1 VSGRPA
7 VFLDRD
13 GVICYDVHYMRSP
26 DQFILMPGVAEGIR
40 RLNGA
45 GFLVVV
51 ATNQS
56 GIRRGYFTERD
67 LERIHARMV
76 EELGRRGARL
86 DAIYY
91 CPCLPDE
98 DCECRKPR
106 PGMLLR
112 AARELGIDLGRSYM
126 VGDKDLDVE
135 AGRAAGCTTVLI
147 GEGGAARPD
156 YAVPDFSAAVDAIL
170 RDAAAKG
177 ILGPDGRVREG

>member
-1 VSGRPA
+1 M
-7 VFLDRD
+7 FLDRD

-26 DQFILMPGVAEGIR
+26 DQFVLMPGVAEGIR

-56 GIRRGYFTERD
+56 GIRRGYFTEED
-67 LERIHARMV
+67 LARIHERMM

-91 CPCLPDE
+91 CPCLPEE

-112 AARELGIDLGRSYM
+112 AAEELGIDLGRSYI
-126 VGDKDLDVE
+126 VGDKELDVE
-135 AGRAAGCTTVLI
+135 AGRAAGCTTILVGNDPGI
-147 GEGGAARPD
+147 DAD
-156 YAVPDFSAAVDAIL
+156 YVVEDFQWAVEAVFSDAS
-170 RDAAAKG
+170 RKG
-177 ILGPDGRVREG
+177 ILGPGGKVIT

>member
-1 VSGRPA
+1 MGRPA

-26 DQFILMPGVAEGIR
+26 DQFELMPGVAEGIR

-56 GIRRGYFTERD
+56 GIRRGYFTEED
-67 LERIHARMV
+67 LARIHARML
-76 EELGRRGARL
+76 EELGRRGARI

-91 CPCLPDE
+91 CPCLPEE

-112 AARELGIDLGRSYM
+112 AAEELGIDLGRSYM
-126 VGDKDLDVE
+126 VGDKALDVE
-135 AGRAAGCTTVLI
+135 AGRAAGCTTVLV
-147 GEGGAARPD
+147 GDDPGAEPD
-156 YAVPDFSAAVDAIL
+156 YAVGDFAGAVDAVL
-170 RDAAAKG
+170 SDAARKG
-177 ILGPDGRVREG
+177 ILGPDGVVVT

>member
-1 VSGRPA
+1 MGRPA

-26 DQFILMPGVAEGIR
+26 DQFVLMPGVAEGIR
-40 RLNGA
+40 RLKEA

-56 GIRRGYFTERD
+56 GIRRGYFTEED
-67 LERIHARMV
+67 LAKIHGRMV
-76 EELGRRGARL
+76 EELGRRGARV

-91 CPCLPDE
+91 CPCLPEE

-112 AARELGIDLGRSYM
+112 AAEELGIDLGRSYM

-135 AGRAAGCTTVLI
+135 AGRAAGCTTILI
-147 GEGGAARPD
+147 GKDTKVDADYIVGDFEGAVEAILSDAAR
-156 YAVPDFSAAVDAIL
+156 
-170 RDAAAKG
+170 KG
-177 ILGPDGRVREG
+177 ILGPGGRVIP